1 MNGNVIY
8 ILVILLMILLSAAFS
23 AMETAFSS
31 LNKTRIRTLAEKGK
45 KRAELVCRL
54 TEQYDQLISTILIG
68 NNIVNIVA
76 ASLGTVLFVRL
87 CGGAGVTVST
97 VVITLAVLVFSE
109 ITPKSIA
116 KDCPE
121 RAAMFF
127 APFIRTL
134 IWFMTPVNYVF
145 SHWKKWVSSSL
156 NLRADDKVSQD
167 ELLMLVD
174 EVEESGSIDQ
184 NEGELLRN
192 AIEFTDQDAE
202 SILTHRID
210 LVAVPRDA
218 TKQEIARKF
227 SESKVSRILVY
238 GRNIDN
244 ILGVIHQ
251 KDFYD
256 GDGITGKPIRDI
268 ISPVIFVLKSEK
280 VSDLLRTL
288 QKNKTHMAVVLDE
301 YGGTYGIVTMEDI
314 LEELVGEIWDE
325 HDEVEET
332 FRKVNDDTWL
342 VDGAANLDDFCEY
355 FQLEI
360 DSEVVSVSGWVTE
373 QFGKIPSV
381 GEGFSFGPYHI
392 TVTAVNN
399 HRVEQ
404 LEIRK
409 TEALPEEPEEGPAE

>member
-1 MNGNVIY
+1 MY
-8 ILVILLMILLSAAFS
+8 ALAILVMVVLSASFS

-31 LNKTRIRTLAEKGK
+31 LNKTRMRTLAEKGK

-54 TEQYDQLISTILIG
+54 TDQYDQLISTILIG

-87 CGGAGVTVST
+87 CGDVGVTVST
-97 VVITLAVLVFSE
+97 VVITVVVLVFSE

-121 RAAMFF
+121 RVAMFF

-134 IWFMTPVNYVF
+134 IWFMTPVNFVF
-145 SHWKKWVSSSL
+145 SHWKKWVSRSL
-156 NLRADDKVSQD
+156 NLRADEKVSQD

-174 EVEESGSIDQ
+174 EVEESGSIDR

-210 LVAVPRDA
+210 LVAVPQDA

-238 GRNIDN
+238 GKNIDN
-244 ILGVIHQ
+244 ILGAIHQ

-256 GDGITGKPIRDI
+256 GAGITGKPIRDI
-268 ISPVIFVLKSEK
+268 ISPVIFVLKNEK
-280 VSDLLRTL
+280 VSDLLKTL

-332 FRKVNDDTWL
+332 FRKVGDDTWL
-342 VDGAANLDDFCEY
+342 VDGATNLDDFCEY
-355 FQLEI
+355 FQLDIET
-360 DSEVVSVSGWVTE
+360 DVVSVSGWVTE
-373 QFGKIPSV
+373 MFGKIPAV
-381 GEGFSFGPYHI
+381 GEEFNFDSYHI

-404 LEIRK
+404 MEMRK
-409 TEALPEEPEEGPAE
+409 LDAAPQEEKDDGPAE